1 MLAAAA
7 AADVARARAHR
18 LSNTVLIEN
27 NTENNDEN
35 DKNDDKD
42 DDDDVSAAE
51 VTAVQAELSSSD
63 TSASSSASCHSG
75 KRRRSS
81 LQPGHRR
88 VSLAATVV
96 ASEES
101 NFSIVSK
108 IETVY

>member
-35 DKNDDKD
+35 DKTDDKD

-51 VTAVQAELSSSD
+51 VMAVQAELNSSD
-63 TSASSSASCHSG
+63 TSASSSASCG

-101 NFSIVSK
+101 NFDCF
-108 IETVY
+108 